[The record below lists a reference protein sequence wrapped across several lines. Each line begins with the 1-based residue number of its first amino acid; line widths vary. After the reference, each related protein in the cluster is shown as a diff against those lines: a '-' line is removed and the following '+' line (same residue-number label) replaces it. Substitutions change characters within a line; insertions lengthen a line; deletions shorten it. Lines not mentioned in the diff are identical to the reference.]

1 MPMKILV
8 QSLGTKRERGRMY
21 CNRKT
26 AVMSIVVFCLL
37 VSIWAFGGDK
47 TKVKGMIIDRTAD
60 SLVLKTDDGS
70 QTTVA
75 IDDSTKVQ
83 HPRGLGIRKKQVS
96 DAVLIPGLKV
106 SVEGETND
114 QGQVVAKTITFDSND
129 LETAE
134 MIQAGLH
141 PTADQVAANQKAI
154 GDNQQAIAGQ
164 KVELASQKQDINA
177 NQQATAANKQAIDQN
192 IKDIQEANDRFDSLS
207 EWNMKGDLTIHFK
220 SGSSKLASDDE
231 SQLKQLAQ
239 STSGLKGYIVEV
251 KGYADST
258 GNAVMNTEL
267 SQDRAQAVIN
277 YLVQQGGIS
286 VRHIVAPGAY
296 GETNAV
302 ASNETASGR
311 ADNRRVEVKVL
322 VNKGVAGS

>member
-1 MPMKILV
+1 
-8 QSLGTKRERGRMY
+8 MY

-192 IKDIQEANDRFDSLS
+192 INDIQEANDRFDSLS
-207 EWNMKGDLTIHFK
+207 EWNVKGDLTIHFK

>member
-1 MPMKILV
+1 MHC
-8 QSLGTKRERGRMY
+8 S
-21 CNRKT
+21 RKSVLRS
-26 AVMSIVVFCLL
+26 ALACCLL
-37 VSIWAFGGDK
+37 FSLWAFGGDK
-47 TKVKGMIIDRTAD
+47 TKVKGMIIDRTGD
-60 SLVLKTDDGS
+60 SVVLKTEDGTKTTLVVDDM
-70 QTTVA
+70 
-75 IDDSTKVQ
+75 TKVR
-83 HPRGLGIRKKQVS
+83 HPRGLGLRKKEVS

-141 PTADQVAANQKAI
+141 PTAEQVAANKKTISDQ
-154 GDNQQAIAGQ
+154 G
-164 KVELASQKQDINA
+164 VELASQKQDIDA
-177 NQQATAANKQAIDQN
+177 NQQDISTNKQAINQN
-192 IKDIQEANDRFDSLS
+192 IQDIQEANDRFDSLTQYD
-207 EWNMKGDLTIHFK
+207 MKGEATVHFK
-220 SGSSKLASDDE
+220 SGSAKLASDDE

-239 STSGLKGYIVEV
+239 SASGLKGYIIEV

-258 GNAVMNTEL
+258 GNAAMNTEL

-302 ASNETASGR
+302 ASNESTTGR
-311 ADNRRVEVKVL
+311 AENRRVEVKVL
-322 VNKGVAGS
+322 VNKGLAGS

>member
-1 MPMKILV
+1 
-8 QSLGTKRERGRMY
+8 MY

-192 IKDIQEANDRFDSLS
+192 IKNIQEANDRFDSLS
-207 EWNMKGDLTIHFK
+207 EWNVKGDLTIHFK